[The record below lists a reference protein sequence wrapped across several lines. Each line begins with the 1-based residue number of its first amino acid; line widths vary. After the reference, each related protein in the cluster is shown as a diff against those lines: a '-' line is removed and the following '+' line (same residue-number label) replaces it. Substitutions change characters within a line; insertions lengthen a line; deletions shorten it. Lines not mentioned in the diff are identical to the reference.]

1 VESSRHR
8 AGDAERSQG
17 GLIVAVRKMTVVQ
30 CPCDCQRSAD
40 VHILAAREHF
50 QEKWNPV
57 LPSKNA
63 IDAR

>member
-1 VESSRHR
+1 
-8 AGDAERSQG
+8 
-17 GLIVAVRKMTVVQ
+17 MTVVQ